1 MKSNL
6 QEILIAIGLF
16 LVIPTSVYLG
26 CKLISPAIDYKS
38 YWNER
43 EAFFQGYSYKEEGE
57 YAQRENEW
65 KQTDTFIEYQKKQCD
80 IRIVKLLVAGPL
92 SVILFYVGSVFV
104 LPIIGAGLLAT
115 GLSLISIIPF
125 WIMWWSDNDTF
136 CLLYGIQHNWIEL
149 AFSFLSLLIVLW
161 YAYQRSERKYSNN

>member
-26 CKLISPAIDYKS
+26 CKLISPATNYKS
-38 YWNER
+38 YRNER
-43 EAFFQGYSYKEEGE
+43 EAFFQGYSHKEKDE

-65 KQTDTFIEYQKKQCD
+65 MQTGTFIEYQKKQCD
-80 IRIVKLLVAGPL
+80 IRIIKLLVAGPL

-115 GLSLISIIPF
+115 GLSLISIIS
-125 WIMWWSDNDTF
+125 WSNNDNL